1 MTFRLRTLLA
11 LGLLSAAT
19 FAQTPAEDTTALR
32 MPNSF
37 PSDSSTAPSGIS
49 PFVAAGASLVL
60 PGLGQILIG
69 HPVKGGVTMAL
80 EAGLYGSL
88 WQMQQNTLPKLRT
101 RAAVSDPIE
110 QQMRAAWAAA
120 PQDTSVASLKIKD
133 SLHTRLTR
141 AADSAFKNRDRI
153 QSTIDNR
160 DAELAWA
167 IGVHAWSVIDAWET
181 AWHQSHPLTGGKSPL
196 TAILLSAVVPG
207 AGQIYNERYGKP
219 AMLWMSLTSFWLT
232 LDVHQKTLDFYYR
245 ENDQAIRDGRS
256 RTDITEQLDLYRK
269 RRNQYYWGIGLL
281 YFYQIIDAAVD
292 ARLDNS
298 RRPFQ
303 LSLVPHPEG
312 PGAIALVN
320 F

>member
-1 MTFRLRTLLA
+1 MTFRLRTFVA
-11 LGLLSAAT
+11 VGLLTATT
-19 FAQTPAEDTTALR
+19 FAQSIPDDTASLR

-37 PSDSSTAPSGIS
+37 PSDSNRAPASVS
-49 PFVAAGASLVL
+49 PYVAAGASLVL
-60 PGLGQILIG
+60 PGLGQILVG
-69 HPVKGGVTMAL
+69 SPVKGGVTMAI

-88 WQMQQNTLPKLRT
+88 WQMQQTTLPKLRA
-101 RAAVSDPIE
+101 RAAISEPIE
-110 QQMRAAWAAA
+110 QQMRTALAAA
-120 PQDTSVASLKIKD
+120 PQDTSAASLLIKD
-133 SLHTRLTR
+133 SVHTRMTR
-141 AADSAFKNRDRI
+141 AADSAFKNRERI

-160 DAELAWA
+160 DAEIAWA
-167 IGVHAWSVIDAWET
+167 IGLHAWSVIDAWED

-207 AGQIYNERYGKP
+207 AGQIYNERYGKS
-219 AMLWMSLTSFWLT
+219 AMLWMSLSSFWLT

-245 ENDQAIRDGRS
+245 ENDQAVLDGRS

-281 YFYQIIDAAVD
+281 YFYQMIDAAVD

-303 LSLVPHPEG
+303 MSLVPHPEG
-312 PGAIALVN
+312 PGALAMIT